1 MHLQIFKKKDLD
13 KITVQDISNQADINR
28 GTFYLHYKDKYMLLT
43 DMEDE
48 CISQIWSST
57 QFNQLDTSTPE
68 IQLMIL
74 LIIFLTKVLQHISDN
89 MDFYHTILQLERK
102 SRLEEK
108 FIP

>member
-1 MHLQIFKKKDLD
+1 
-13 KITVQDISNQADINR
+13 
-28 GTFYLHYKDKYMLLT
+28 MLLT

-68 IQLMIL
+68 NTADDFINNI
-74 LIIFLTKVLQHISDN
+74 LTKVLQHISDN

-108 FIP
+108 IHSLMKENMQNILVLTMR